1 MKTDSPSQS
10 DPAVAAPTGP
20 VIRIAEATGF
30 DARALANSIPAD
42 TLRRTRYPAI
52 QIVDSEGMT
61 LWKHPEF
68 REQE

>member
-1 MKTDSPSQS
+1 MTTSSPLPT
-10 DPAVAAPTGP
+10 DPAVAAPSAP
-20 VIRIAEATGF
+20 VIRIAEALGY
-30 DARALANSIPAD
+30 DPRALANSLPAD

-52 QIVDSEGMT
+52 QEVDAEGRT